1 MDSSEGGGE
10 AKLCTCHLSVVTVPL
25 FLFVD
30 TLNYNIVVVC
40 FDMTVYVYG
49 LCACTD
55 SSSGRVSK
63 LCCTRPSFSSHVA
76 WVQITSLLQDM
87 TALAFQKGSP
97 VCVLLFAVVFQSALF
112 LRCCQLLN
120 L

>member
-49 LCACTD
+49 LCVHIPAYTCTD
-55 SSSGRVSK
+55 SSSG
-63 LCCTRPSFSSHVA
+63 
-76 WVQITSLLQDM
+76 
-87 TALAFQKGSP
+87 
-97 VCVLLFAVVFQSALF
+97 
-112 LRCCQLLN
+112 
-120 L
+120 